1 MVSCPTRPHLYP
13 HLRLLSLSSLHPKR
27 PLYYTAVSS
36 LFPTFRPILGLAFLW
51 TGRLLGLKAGCFL
64 SFRSQLKGHVSRG
77 THHDRPLLKCPPGH
91 SLPNYFI
98 SYIAISL
105 FNIILFINIFV
116 IFMWNKQ
123 GHSLSCSLL
132 YPYDMLGRRRQRHPT
147 PVLLPGKSH
156 GWRSLVGCSPWGH
169 KEPDTDK
176 TERLHFHFHTL
187 EKEVAAHPAAQEAQ
201 ELRFSKHVI
210 QGMHVLLSLNPFWL
224 FAALLII
231 AC

>member
-1 MVSCPTRPHLYP
+1 MAHKTSS
-13 HLRLLSLSSLHPKR
+13 LSTPQTALSSLHPKR
-27 PLYYTAVSS
+27 PLHHTAVSS

-77 THHDRPLLKCPPGH
+77 THHDCPLLKCPPGH
-91 SLPNYFI
+91 SLPNYLI

-105 FNIILFINIFV
+105 FNIILFIDIFV

-132 YPYDMLGRRRQRHPT
+132 YPYDMLGRRRQWHPT

-169 KEPDTDK
+169 EEPTQ
-176 TERLHFHFHTL
+176 TRLSDFTFTFMRRRR
-187 EKEVAAHPAAQEAQ
+187 KWQPTPAAQEAQ
-201 ELRFSKHVI
+201 ELRFSKHNDT
-210 QGMHVLLSLNPFWL
+210 GHAAVLLSLNPF
-224 FAALLII
+224 
-231 AC
+231 